1 MDGLT
6 IVNPD
11 LEQQVARTIPGMA
24 HWAGSGPAGSSCGQ
38 CSYFIT
44 VSRGLGSSTRCN
56 KYSQMMN
63 GRVGAKK
70 LPPETAACKYFEQ
83 KPRT

>member
-6 IVNPD
+6 TVNPD

-24 HWAGSGPAGSSCGQ
+24 HWAGTGPAGSTCGT
-38 CSYFIT
+38 CRYFT
-44 VSRGLGSSTRCN
+44 SVSRGLGSSTRCD

-63 GRVGAKK
+63 GRSGPKK
-70 LPPETAACKYFEQ
+70 LPPETAGCKYFE
-83 KPRT
+83 KK